1 VRDDTARNELREQ
14 VGDVG
19 LIMLVFNLIVV
30 W

>member
-19 LIMLVFNLIVV
+19 LIMLVLTSLMVC
-30 W
+30 